1 MARLKALLITVIKVL
16 FCLMQESKTEGNI
29 PKPKI
34 TQTPAVNVIY
44 TTEKMTLECSVQ
56 GDSSGLEYIWQ
67 KGDERLPDSPTY
79 IIPSA
84 DQSHSGE
91 YRCQVK
97 KGNNTSDLSD
107 LLPLSV
113 ADGRPKPQLTKEPAS
128 VSVFYTKESVT
139 LKCSITEDSEGWT
152 YLWYK
157 GQDKKQILNSGSK
170 SQHTLSSVVPADGGP
185 YWCQVERAGFKS
197 DHSDSL
203 PLVIKELPQTTLVMQ
218 TKWTKV
224 FPTEV
229 VKMECDIQPPSPD
242 WICKYYKNG
251 QVYQTSD
258 CMLNLQFANTGD
270 SGDYKCIGTLR
281 SLQTQPSNP
290 IGVHVYGRRPK
301 PQLTQE
307 PASVSVFYTKE
318 SVTLKCSITEDSEG
332 WTYLWYKGKD
342 KNPTTNT
349 GSQGQLTLSSVAP
362 ADGGSYWCQAERS
375 GFKSEHSDSLSLV
388 IKDLP
393 QTKLVMQTKW
403 TKFFPSEV
411 VNMTCD
417 IQPPSPDWIC
427 KYYRDDQEL
436 QTSDCMLNLQSAN
449 TGDSGVYKCIGTLRS
464 LQTQPSN
471 PIGVHVYGGRPKPQL
486 TQEPAS
492 VSVFYTNESVTLKC
506 NITEDSEG
514 WTYLWYKGKDKNP
527 TTNTGSQGQ
536 LTLSSVAPADGGLY
550 WCQVERA
557 GFKSEH
563 SDSLSLMIKD
573 LPQTKLVMQTKWTKV
588 FPSEVVN
595 MTCDI
600 QPPSPEWI
608 CKYYRDD
615 QELQTIDCMLNQSAN
630 TGDSGVYKCIG
641 TLRSLQTQPSNPS
654 GVHVYGGRPK
664 PQLTQEPA
672 SVSVFYTNESVTLKC
687 SITEDSEGW
696 TYLWYKGKDK
706 NPTTNTGSQSQHTLS
721 SVTPINNGSY
731 WCQVERAGFKSEHS
745 DSLPLVIKDLPQ
757 TKLVMQTKWTKF
769 FPSEV
774 VNMTCDIQPPS
785 PDWICKYYR
794 DDQEL
799 QTSDCMLNLQS
810 ANTEDSGV
818 YKCIGTLRSLQ
829 TQLNNPIGVHVYGHP
844 PTLLLSVDPTEPPI
858 YTKENVTLT
867 CGVTEE
873 QEGWTY
879 MWYKGSDQ
887 KTPVNQASERVFTI
901 SSVQR
906 SHNGEYKCQVKREN
920 FFSGY
925 SDSHGL
931 SIEEPPVPKLERLS
945 KWAKVFPTEKVSMKC
960 NGIPSSSGWT
970 YRWYRKQQPLHGQNT
985 DTLLISSVATEY
997 TGEYTCQGVHKR
1009 QVETVV
1015 SDSISI
1021 YVYDHKVVPTLSQH
1035 PNYTSVYVEEQVTFM
1050 CEVKIDSTDWEYQWF
1065 QSNLQEQ
1072 IRDVDP
1078 RHATYTI
1085 QSASVKDDGAFWCKT
1100 KRGAYESELSTVIE
1114 IKILARP
1121 TMVVNL
1127 ETGWADILSVDSL
1140 TLLCEVDNTSVTWNY
1155 TWYKEDEE
1163 MANET
1168 QKALHIKATKENY
1181 RSKYSCRGIRSNRP
1195 TYSMRS
1201 DAFIPNNIVLK
1212 RQILLS
1218 ISGCLV
1224 VGFVL
1229 IVLGCVYLKFT
1240 RKPDKESKPEPDL
1253 FFTMAELKS
1262 RGDIG
1267 SNTDLCPAE
1276 TSTDEPLTIEKTES
1290 EDPPCLS
1297 EGVLK
1302 EELAEENHN
1311 EEESDELTTFKV

>member
-84 DQSHSGE
+84 DQSHSGD
-91 YRCQVK
+91 YRCKVK

-107 LLPLSV
+107 TLSLSV

-128 VSVFYTKESVT
+128 VSVFYTKDSVT

-157 GQDKKQILNSGSK
+157 GQDKKHIPNSGSK

-290 IGVHVYGRRPK
+290 IGVHVYG
-301 PQLTQE
+301 
-307 PASVSVFYTKE
+307 
-318 SVTLKCSITEDSEG
+318 
-332 WTYLWYKGKD
+332 
-342 KNPTTNT
+342 
-349 GSQGQLTLSSVAP
+349 
-362 ADGGSYWCQAERS
+362 
-375 GFKSEHSDSLSLV
+375 
-388 IKDLP
+388 
-393 QTKLVMQTKW
+393 
-403 TKFFPSEV
+403 
-411 VNMTCD
+411 
-417 IQPPSPDWIC
+417 
-427 KYYRDDQEL
+427 
-436 QTSDCMLNLQSAN
+436 
-449 TGDSGVYKCIGTLRS
+449 
-464 LQTQPSN
+464 
-471 PIGVHVYGGRPKPQL
+471 GRPKPQL

-514 WTYLWYKGKDKNP
+514 WTYLWYKGQDKKHIL
-527 TTNTGSQGQ
+527 NTGSKSQ
-536 LTLSSVAPADGGLY
+536 LTLSSVAPADGGSY
-550 WCQVERA
+550 WCQAERS

-563 SDSLSLMIKD
+563 SDFLS
-573 LPQTKLVMQTKWTKV
+573 
-588 FPSEVVN
+588 
-595 MTCDI
+595 
-600 QPPSPEWI
+600 
-608 CKYYRDD
+608 
-615 QELQTIDCMLNQSAN
+615 
-630 TGDSGVYKCIG
+630 
-641 TLRSLQTQPSNPS
+641 
-654 GVHVYGGRPK
+654 
-664 PQLTQEPA
+664 
-672 SVSVFYTNESVTLKC
+672 
-687 SITEDSEGW
+687 
-696 TYLWYKGKDK
+696 
-706 NPTTNTGSQSQHTLS
+706 
-721 SVTPINNGSY
+721 
-731 WCQVERAGFKSEHS
+731 
-745 DSLPLVIKDLPQ
+745 LVIKDFPQ

-774 VNMTCDIQPPS
+774 VNMKCDIMPPS

-794 DDQEL
+794 DDQDL

-810 ANTEDSGV
+810 VNTGDSGV
-818 YKCIGTLRSLQ
+818 YKCIGTLRSLE
-829 TQLNNPIGVHVYGHP
+829 TQHSNPIKVHVYGHP

-887 KTPVNQASERVFTI
+887 KTPVSSERVFTI
-901 SSVQR
+901 PSVQR

-920 FFSGY
+920 FSSGY

-931 SIEEPPVPKLERLS
+931 TIEEPPVPTLERLS
-945 KWAKVFPTEKVSMKC
+945 NWAKVFPTEKVSMKC
-960 NGIPSSSGWT
+960 NGIPTSPGWT
-970 YRWYRKQQPLHGQNT
+970 FKWYRTQHLLRGKNKNT
-985 DTLLISSVATEY
+985 DTLLMDSVVLED

-1009 QVETVV
+1009 QLETVV
-1015 SDSISI
+1015 SNSISI
-1021 YVYDHKVVPTLSQH
+1021 HVYDNKAVPTLSQQQ
-1035 PNYTSVYVEEQVTFM
+1035 NDTSVYVEEQVTFM

-1065 QSNLQEQ
+1065 QNSPQEK

-1078 RHATYTI
+1078 RNATYTI
-1085 QSASVKDDGAFWCKT
+1085 QSASVKDHGSFWCKT
-1100 KRGAYESELSTVIE
+1100 KRGAYVSELSTTIE

-1121 TMVVNL
+1121 TTVVNL

-1181 RSKYSCRGIRSNRP
+1181 RSKYSCRGIRSDRP

-1201 DAFIPNNIVLK
+1201 EAFIANNIVLK
-1212 RQILLS
+1212 RQILLA

-1224 VGFVL
+1224 VGIVL
-1229 IVLGCVYLKFT
+1229 IVLGCIYFKFT
-1240 RKPDKESKPEPDL
+1240 RKPEEESKPEPDL
-1253 FFTMAELKS
+1253 FFTFAELKKH
-1262 RGDIG
+1262 IG
-1267 SNTDLCPAE
+1267 SETELCLAE
-1276 TSTDEPLTIEKTES
+1276 TVDNKPLTAEKTE
-1290 EDPPCLS
+1290 DPP
-1297 EGVLK
+1297 VL
-1302 EELAEENHN
+1302 
-1311 EEESDELTTFKV
+1311 SDELLKEAKESQNKEETDGLLKSFKGL

>member
-1 MARLKALLITVIKVL
+1 MACQEKLLITVTTVL
-16 FCLMQESKTEGNI
+16 VCLMQESKTEGNI
-29 PKPKI
+29 PKPQIK
-34 TQTPAVNVIY
+34 QSPHVNVVY
-44 TTEKMTLECSVQ
+44 ETENMTLECSVQ
-56 GDSSGLEYIWQ
+56 GDSSDLEYIWQ
-67 KGDERLPDSPTY
+67 KGNEHLPDSPTY
-79 IIPSA
+79 IILSA
-84 DQSHSGE
+84 DQSHSGD
-91 YRCQVK
+91 YRCKVNK
-97 KGNNTSDLSD
+97 ANDTSDLSD
-107 LLPLSV
+107 PLS
-113 ADGRPKPQLTKEPAS
+113 L
-128 VSVFYTKESVT
+128 
-139 LKCSITEDSEGWT
+139 
-152 YLWYK
+152 
-157 GQDKKQILNSGSK
+157 
-170 SQHTLSSVVPADGGP
+170 SVV
-185 YWCQVERAGFKS
+185 
-197 DHSDSL
+197 
-203 PLVIKELPQTTLVMQ
+203 ELPIANLTVVSG
-218 TKWTKV
+218 WTKV
-224 FPTEV
+224 FPAEV
-229 VKMECDIQPPSPD
+229 VKVRCDIQPASSDWTYQWHRDGQEIGRADDGSYSITSP
-242 WICKYYKNG
+242 
-251 QVYQTSD
+251 QTGLHTCVGLHKQRGVKTNTSEEI
-258 CMLNLQFANTGD
+258 NLEVFKD
-270 SGDYKCIGTLR
+270 S
-281 SLQTQPSNP
+281 
-290 IGVHVYGRRPK
+290 PK

-307 PASVSVFYTKE
+307 PASVSVFYTNE
-318 SVTLKCSITEDSEG
+318 TVTLKCNITEDSEG
-332 WTYLWYKGKD
+332 WTYLWYKVQE
-342 KNPTTNT
+342 KNPITNNK
-349 GSQGQLTLSSVAP
+349 SHYTLSSVTP
-362 ADGGSYWCQAERS
+362 VNNGSYWCQVERA
-375 GFKSEHSDSLSLV
+375 GFKSEDSASLTLV

-417 IQPPSPDWIC
+417 IQPPSLDWIC

-436 QTSDCMLNLQSAN
+436 QTSDCMLNQSAN
-449 TGDSGVYKCIGTLRS
+449 TEDSGVYKCIGTLRS

-527 TTNTGSQGQ
+527 TTNTGSQSQ
-536 LTLSSVAPADGGLY
+536 LTLSSVAPADGGSY

-557 GFKSEH
+557 GFESEH

-573 LPQTKLVMQTKWTKV
+573 LPQTTLVMQ
-588 FPSEVVN
+588 S
-595 MTCDI
+595 
-600 QPPSPEWI
+600 
-608 CKYYRDD
+608 
-615 QELQTIDCMLNQSAN
+615 
-630 TGDSGVYKCIG
+630 
-641 TLRSLQTQPSNPS
+641 
-654 GVHVYGGRPK
+654 
-664 PQLTQEPA
+664 
-672 SVSVFYTNESVTLKC
+672 
-687 SITEDSEGW
+687 
-696 TYLWYKGKDK
+696 
-706 NPTTNTGSQSQHTLS
+706 
-721 SVTPINNGSY
+721 
-731 WCQVERAGFKSEHS
+731 
-745 DSLPLVIKDLPQ
+745 
-757 TKLVMQTKWTKF
+757 KWTKF

-774 VNMTCDIQPPS
+774 VKMKCDIQPPS

-799 QTSDCMLNLQS
+799 QTSNCMLNLQS
-810 ANTEDSGV
+810 ANTGDSGV
-818 YKCIGTLRSLQ
+818 YKCIGTLRCLQ
-829 TQLNNPIGVHVYGHP
+829 TQPSNPIGVHVYAHLP
-844 PTLLLSVDPTEPPI
+844 MLLLSVDPTEPPI

-867 CGVTEE
+867 CSVQEE

-920 FFSGY
+920 FSSGY

-931 SIEEPPVPKLERLS
+931 TIEEPPVPKLERLS

-997 TGEYTCQGVHKR
+997 TGEYTCQRVHKR
-1009 QVETVV
+1009 HVETVV

-1021 YVYDHKVVPTLSQH
+1021 YVYDHKAVPTLSQH

-1065 QSNLQEQ
+1065 QSNPQEQ

-1078 RHATYTI
+1078 RNATYTI

-1121 TMVVNL
+1121 TTVVNL

-1140 TLLCEVDNTSVTWNY
+1140 TLLCEVDNTSITWNY
-1155 TWYKEDEE
+1155 TWYKDDEE

-1181 RSKYSCRGIRSNRP
+1181 QSKYSCKGIQSNRP
-1195 TYSMRS
+1195 TYSKHS
-1201 DAFIPNNIVLK
+1201 EAFIANNIVLK